1 LVLSFR
7 KNSNYTLSNQ
17 QAQSSCI
24 TLRQNISMP
33 TDALKD
39 FYSAVFFDMDGLLV
53 DSEPLWLISET
64 QMMAEYGYQ
73 WLESDQAACL
83 GGPLDRVGDY
93 MSGLIGGKRDGNSL
107 TLEIIDRM
115 VEKFKGDLP
124 FMPGAV
130 ELITDLR
137 AHGIELTLVSASPRS
152 LVDAALSNFEENP
165 FVRSISSNDV
175 KVSKPDPEGYLLAAA
190 SGGHDISNSL
200 VLEDSL
206 TGVTAAKASGAWVLA
221 VPHLVPIE
229 KSGRVDVTDSLTNWS
244 YEKLATK
251 YAQDRS
257 L

>member
-1 LVLSFR
+1 
-7 KNSNYTLSNQ
+7 
-17 QAQSSCI
+17 
-24 TLRQNISMP
+24 MP
-33 TDALKD
+33 TNAHPD

-115 VEKFKGDLP
+115 VVKFKGDLP
-124 FMPGAV
+124 FMHGAI
-130 ELITDLR
+130 ELINDLR
-137 AHGIELTLVSASPRS
+137 AHGIPLTLVSASPRS
-152 LVDAALSNFEENP
+152 LVDAALGNFKENP
-165 FVRSISSNDV
+165 FVISISSNDV

-229 KSGRVDVTDSLTNWS
+229 KSGRVDVTDSLANWS
-244 YEKLATK
+244 YEKLAIK

>member
-1 LVLSFR
+1 
-7 KNSNYTLSNQ
+7 
-17 QAQSSCI
+17 
-24 TLRQNISMP
+24 MP
-33 TDALKD
+33 TDALTD

-64 QMMAEYGYQ
+64 EMMAQYGYQ

-93 MSGLIGGKRDGNSL
+93 MSGLIGGRRDGNSL
-107 TLEIIDRM
+107 TLEIVNRM
-115 VEKFKGDLP
+115 VDKFKGELP
-124 FMPGAV
+124 FMPGAL
-130 ELITDLR
+130 ELITDLQ
-137 AHGIELTLVSASPRS
+137 ANGIELTLVSASPRS
-152 LVDAALSNFEENP
+152 LVDSVLANFEVNP

-175 KVSKPDPEGYLLAAA
+175 KVSKPDPEGYLLAAT

-229 KSGRVDVTDSLTNWS
+229 KSERVDVTNSLANWS
-244 YEKLATK
+244 YEKLALK

>member
-1 LVLSFR
+1 
-7 KNSNYTLSNQ
+7 
-17 QAQSSCI
+17 
-24 TLRQNISMP
+24 MP
-33 TDALKD
+33 TNANPD

-83 GGPLDRVGDY
+83 GGPLDRIGNY
-93 MSGLIGGKRDGNSL
+93 MSGLIGGKRDGHSL
-107 TLEIIDRM
+107 MMEIIDRM

-124 FMPGAV
+124 FMPGAIA
-130 ELITDLR
+130 LINDLR
-137 AHGIELTLVSASPRS
+137 VHGVPLTLVSASPRS

-165 FVRSISSNDV
+165 FVRSISSGDV
-175 KVSKPDPEGYLLAAA
+175 KVSKPDPEGYLLAAS
-190 SGGHDISNSL
+190 SGGHEISNSL

-229 KSGRVDVTDSLTNWS
+229 KSGRVDVTDSLANWS
-244 YEKLATK
+244 YEKLALK
-251 YAQDRS
+251 YEQAR
-257 L
+257 

>member
-1 LVLSFR
+1 
-7 KNSNYTLSNQ
+7 
-17 QAQSSCI
+17 
-24 TLRQNISMP
+24 MP
-33 TDALKD
+33 TSAKGS

-64 QMMAEYGYQ
+64 EMMAQFGYQ

-83 GGPLDRVGDY
+83 GGPLDRVGEY

-107 TLEIIDRM
+107 MMEMIDRM
-115 VEKFKGDLP
+115 ILKFKGDLP
-124 FMPGAV
+124 FMPGAL
-130 ELITDLR
+130 ELITDLQ
-137 AHGIELTLVSASPRS
+137 ANGIELTLVSASPRS
-152 LVDAALSNFEENP
+152 LVDAVLANFEVNP

-175 KVSKPDPEGYLLAAA
+175 KVSKPDPEGYLLAAT

-229 KSGRVDVTDSLTNWS
+229 KSERVDVTESLGQWS
-244 YEKLATK
+244 YEKLALK

>member
-1 LVLSFR
+1 
-7 KNSNYTLSNQ
+7 
-17 QAQSSCI
+17 
-24 TLRQNISMP
+24 MP
-33 TDALKD
+33 TEARKD

-93 MSGLIGGKRDGNSL
+93 MSGLIGGKRDGHSL
-107 TLEIIDRM
+107 MLEIIERM

-124 FMPGAV
+124 FMPGAI
-130 ELITDLR
+130 ELINDLR
-137 AHGIELTLVSASPRS
+137 THGIPLTLVSASPRS

-175 KVSKPDPEGYLLAAA
+175 KVSKPDPEGYLLAAS
-190 SGGHDISNSL
+190 SGGHDITNSL
-200 VLEDSL
+200 VLEDSF
-206 TGVTAAKASGAWVLA
+206 TGVTAAKSSGAWVLA

-229 KSGRVDVTDSLTNWS
+229 KSGRVDVTDSLANWN
-244 YEKLATK
+244 YEKLALK

>member
-1 LVLSFR
+1 V
-7 KNSNYTLSNQ
+7 
-17 QAQSSCI
+17 QSLCI
-24 TLRQNISMP
+24 TLKQNISMQ
-33 TDALKD
+33 TNTRKD

-53 DSEPLWLISET
+53 DSEPLWLESET
-64 QMMAEYGYQ
+64 EMMAEFGYQ

-83 GGPLDRVGDY
+83 GGPLDRVGNY
-93 MSGLIGGKRDGNSL
+93 MSGLIGGKRDGHSL
-107 TLEIIDRM
+107 MLEIIERM
-115 VEKFKGDLP
+115 VLKFKGELP

-137 AHGIELTLVSASPRS
+137 EHGIELTLVSASPRS
-152 LVDAALSNFEENP
+152 LVDAALSNFAESP
-165 FVRSISSNDV
+165 FARSISSNDV
-175 KVSKPDPEGYLLAAA
+175 KITKPDPEGYLLAAS

-200 VLEDSL
+200 VVEDSL

-244 YEKLATK
+244 YEKLAIK

>member
-1 LVLSFR
+1 
-7 KNSNYTLSNQ
+7 
-17 QAQSSCI
+17 
-24 TLRQNISMP
+24 MP
-33 TDALKD
+33 INALPD
-39 FYSAVFFDMDGLLV
+39 FYSAVFLDMDGLLV

-93 MSGLIGGKRDGNSL
+93 MSGLIGGKRDGNSF
-107 TLEIIDRM
+107 TLEIIERM

-124 FMPGAV
+124 FMPGAI
-130 ELITDLR
+130 ELINDLR
-137 AHGIELTLVSASPRS
+137 AHGVPLTLVSASPRS
-152 LVDAALSNFEENP
+152 LVDAALSNFEVNP
-165 FVRSISSNDV
+165 FVRSISSGDV
-175 KVSKPDPEGYLLAAA
+175 KVSKPAPEGYLLAAT

-229 KSGRVDVTDSLTNWS
+229 KSGRVDVTDSLANWS
-244 YEKLATK
+244 YEKLAIK

>member
-1 LVLSFR
+1 
-7 KNSNYTLSNQ
+7 
-17 QAQSSCI
+17 
-24 TLRQNISMP
+24 MP
-33 TDALKD
+33 TNALPD

-83 GGPLDRVGDY
+83 GGPLDRVGNY

-107 TLEIIDRM
+107 TFEIIERM
-115 VEKFKGDLP
+115 VDKFQGDLP
-124 FMPGAV
+124 FMPGAIA
-130 ELITDLR
+130 LIDDLT
-137 AHGIELTLVSASPRS
+137 AHGVPLTLVSASPRS

-175 KVSKPDPEGYLLAAA
+175 KVSKPDPEGYLLAAT
-190 SGGHDISNSL
+190 SGGHEISNSL

-229 KSGRVDVTDSLTNWS
+229 KSGRVDVTDSLANWS
-244 YEKLATK
+244 YEKLALK

>member
-1 LVLSFR
+1 
-7 KNSNYTLSNQ
+7 
-17 QAQSSCI
+17 
-24 TLRQNISMP
+24 MP
-33 TDALKD
+33 TDALTD

-53 DSEPLWLISET
+53 DSEPLWLVSET

-83 GGPLDRVGDY
+83 GGPLDRVGNY

-107 TLEIIDRM
+107 TLEIVDRM
-115 VEKFKGDLP
+115 VVKFKGELP
-124 FMPGAV
+124 FMPGAI
-130 ELITDLR
+130 ELITDLQ
-137 AHGIELTLVSASPRS
+137 AHGVPLTLVSASPRS
-152 LVDAALSNFEENP
+152 LVDAALSNFEVNP
-165 FVRSISSNDV
+165 FVKSISSNDV
-175 KVSKPDPEGYLLAAA
+175 KVSKPDPEGYLLAAF
-190 SGGHDISNSL
+190 SGEHDISNSL

-229 KSGRVDVTDSLTNWS
+229 KIGRVDVTDSLANWS
-244 YEKLATK
+244 YEKLALK

>member
-1 LVLSFR
+1 
-7 KNSNYTLSNQ
+7 
-17 QAQSSCI
+17 
-24 TLRQNISMP
+24 MP
-33 TDALKD
+33 TNALPN
-39 FYSAVFFDMDGLLV
+39 FYSAIFFDMDGLLV

-64 QMMAEYGYQ
+64 QMMAEYGYE

-83 GGPLDRVGDY
+83 GGPLDRVGNY

-107 TLEIIDRM
+107 MLEIVDRM

-124 FMPGAV
+124 FMPGAI
-130 ELITDLR
+130 ELIKDLR
-137 AHGIELTLVSASPRS
+137 AHGVPLTLVSASPRS
-152 LVDAALSNFEENP
+152 LVDAALSNFEVNP

-175 KVSKPDPEGYLLAAA
+175 KVSKPDPEGYLLAAT
-190 SGGHDISNSL
+190 SGGHEISNSL

-229 KSGRVDVTDSLTNWS
+229 KGGRVDVTDSLTTWS
-244 YEKLATK
+244 YEKLALK

>member
-1 LVLSFR
+1 
-7 KNSNYTLSNQ
+7 
-17 QAQSSCI
+17 
-24 TLRQNISMP
+24 MP
-33 TDALKD
+33 TDALTD

-53 DSEPLWLISET
+53 DSEPLWLVSET

-93 MSGLIGGKRDGNSL
+93 MSGLIGGRRDGKSL

-115 VEKFKGDLP
+115 VHKFQGDLP

-130 ELITDLR
+130 ELINDLR
-137 AHGIELTLVSASPRS
+137 AHAVELTLVSASPRS
-152 LVDAALSNFEENP
+152 LMDAVLSKFAVNP

-175 KVSKPDPEGYLLAAA
+175 KVSKPDPEGYLLAAT
-190 SGGHDISNSL
+190 SGGDEITNCL

-229 KSGRVDVTDSLTNWS
+229 KSGRVDVTDSLANWN
-244 YEKLATK
+244 YEALALK

>member
-1 LVLSFR
+1 
-7 KNSNYTLSNQ
+7 
-17 QAQSSCI
+17 
-24 TLRQNISMP
+24 MP
-33 TDALKD
+33 INALPD
-39 FYSAVFFDMDGLLV
+39 FYSAVFLDMDGLLV

-93 MSGLIGGKRDGNSL
+93 MSGLIGGKCDGNSF
-107 TLEIIDRM
+107 TLEIIERM

-124 FMPGAV
+124 FMPGAI
-130 ELITDLR
+130 ELINDLR
-137 AHGIELTLVSASPRS
+137 AHGVPLTLVSASPRS
-152 LVDAALSNFEENP
+152 LVDAALSNFEVNP
-165 FVRSISSNDV
+165 FVRSISSGDV
-175 KVSKPDPEGYLLAAA
+175 KVSKPAPEGYLLAAT

-229 KSGRVDVTDSLTNWS
+229 KSGRVDVTDSLANWS
-244 YEKLATK
+244 YEKLAIK

>member
-1 LVLSFR
+1 
-7 KNSNYTLSNQ
+7 
-17 QAQSSCI
+17 
-24 TLRQNISMP
+24 MP
-33 TDALKD
+33 TEAHRD

-53 DSEPLWLISET
+53 DSEPLWLVSET

-83 GGPLDRVGDY
+83 GGPLDRVGNY

-107 TLEIIDRM
+107 MIEIIDRM
-115 VEKFKGDLP
+115 VDKFKGDLP
-124 FMPGAV
+124 FMPGAI
-130 ELITDLR
+130 ELINDLR
-137 AHGIELTLVSASPRS
+137 LHQVELTLVSASPRS
-152 LVDAALSNFEENP
+152 LVDAVLNNFEVNP

-175 KVSKPDPEGYLLAAA
+175 KVSKPDPEGYLLAAT

-229 KSGRVDVTDSLTNWS
+229 KIGRVDVTDSLTKWS
-244 YEKLATK
+244 YEKLALK
-251 YAQDRS
+251 YAQDK
-257 L
+257 

>member
-1 LVLSFR
+1 
-7 KNSNYTLSNQ
+7 
-17 QAQSSCI
+17 
-24 TLRQNISMP
+24 MP
-33 TDALKD
+33 TEAHRD

-53 DSEPLWLISET
+53 DSEPLWLVSET

-83 GGPLDRVGDY
+83 GGPLDRVGNY

-115 VEKFKGDLP
+115 VDKFKGDLP
-124 FMPGAV
+124 FMPGAI
-130 ELITDLR
+130 ELINDLR
-137 AHGIELTLVSASPRS
+137 LHQIELTLVSASPRS
-152 LVDAALSNFEENP
+152 LVDAVLNNFEVNP

-175 KVSKPDPEGYLLAAA
+175 KVSKPDPEGYLLAAT

-229 KSGRVDVTDSLTNWS
+229 KIGRVDVTDSLTKWS
-244 YEKLATK
+244 YAKLALK
-251 YAQDRS
+251 YAQDKS

>member
-1 LVLSFR
+1 
-7 KNSNYTLSNQ
+7 
-17 QAQSSCI
+17 
-24 TLRQNISMP
+24 MP
-33 TDALKD
+33 TNANPD

-64 QMMAEYGYQ
+64 QMMAEYGYK

-83 GGPLDRVGDY
+83 GGPLDRIGNY
-93 MSGLIGGKRDGNSL
+93 MSGLIGGKRDGHSL
-107 TLEIIDRM
+107 MMEIIDRM

-124 FMPGAV
+124 FMPGAIA
-130 ELITDLR
+130 LINDLR
-137 AHGIELTLVSASPRS
+137 AYGVPLTLVSASPRS

-165 FVRSISSNDV
+165 FVRSISSGDV
-175 KVSKPDPEGYLLAAA
+175 KVSKPDPEGYLLAAS
-190 SGGHDISNSL
+190 SGGHEISNSL

-229 KSGRVDVTDSLTNWS
+229 KSGRVDVTDSLANWS
-244 YEKLATK
+244 YEKLALK
-251 YAQDRS
+251 YEQDRS

>member
-1 LVLSFR
+1 
-7 KNSNYTLSNQ
+7 
-17 QAQSSCI
+17 
-24 TLRQNISMP
+24 MP
-33 TDALKD
+33 TEAHRD

-83 GGPLDRVGDY
+83 GGPLDRVGNY

-115 VEKFKGDLP
+115 VDKFKGDLP
-124 FMPGAV
+124 FMPGAI
-130 ELITDLR
+130 ELINDLR
-137 AHGIELTLVSASPRS
+137 LHQIELTLVSASPRS
-152 LVDAALSNFEENP
+152 LVDAVLNNFEVNP

-175 KVSKPDPEGYLLAAA
+175 KVSKPDPEGYLLAAT

-221 VPHLVPIE
+221 VPHLVQIE
-229 KSGRVDVTDSLTNWS
+229 KIGRVDVTDSLTKWS
-244 YEKLATK
+244 YEKLALK
-251 YAQDRS
+251 YAQDKS

>member
-1 LVLSFR
+1 MQTS
-7 KNSNYTLSNQ
+7 
-17 QAQSSCI
+17 AQS
-24 TLRQNISMP
+24 
-33 TDALKD
+33 D

-53 DSEPLWLISET
+53 DSEPLWLVSET

-83 GGPLDRVGDY
+83 GGPLDRVGNY
-93 MSGLIGGKRDGNSL
+93 MSGLIGGKRDGHSL
-107 TLEIIDRM
+107 MTEIIDRM

-124 FMPGAV
+124 FMPGAIA
-130 ELITDLR
+130 LINDLR
-137 AHGIELTLVSASPRS
+137 AHGVPLTLVSASPRS

-165 FVRSISSNDV
+165 FVRSISSGDV
-175 KVSKPDPEGYLLAAA
+175 KVSKPDPEGYLLAAT
-190 SGGHDISNSL
+190 SGGHEISNSL

-229 KSGRVDVTDSLTNWS
+229 KSGRVDVTESLANWS
-244 YEKLATK
+244 YEKLALK

>member
-1 LVLSFR
+1 MPT
-7 KNSNYTLSNQ
+7 K
-17 QAQSSCI
+17 AQS
-24 TLRQNISMP
+24 
-33 TDALKD
+33 D

-83 GGPLDRVGDY
+83 GGPLDRVGNY

-107 TLEIIDRM
+107 MFEIIQRM
-115 VEKFKGDLP
+115 VDKFQGDLP
-124 FMPGAV
+124 FMPGAIA
-130 ELITDLR
+130 LIDDLT
-137 AHGIELTLVSASPRS
+137 AHGVPLTLVSASPRS
-152 LVDAALSNFEENP
+152 LVDAALSNFEINP

-175 KVSKPDPEGYLLAAA
+175 KVSKPDPEGYLLAAT
-190 SGGHDISNSL
+190 SGGHEISNSL

-229 KSGRVDVTDSLTNWS
+229 KSGRVDVTDSLASWS
-244 YEKLATK
+244 YEKLALK

>member
-1 LVLSFR
+1 MPT
-7 KNSNYTLSNQ
+7 K
-17 QAQSSCI
+17 AQS
-24 TLRQNISMP
+24 
-33 TDALKD
+33 D

-83 GGPLDRVGDY
+83 GGPLDRVGNY
-93 MSGLIGGKRDGNSL
+93 MSGLIGGKRDGHSL
-107 TLEIIDRM
+107 MTEIIDRM
-115 VEKFKGDLP
+115 LEKFKGDLP
-124 FMPGAV
+124 FMPGAIA
-130 ELITDLR
+130 LINDLR
-137 AHGIELTLVSASPRS
+137 AYGVPLTLVSASPRS

-165 FVRSISSNDV
+165 FVRSISSGDV
-175 KVSKPDPEGYLLAAA
+175 KVSKPDPEGYLLAAT
-190 SGGHDISNSL
+190 SGGHEISNSL

-229 KSGRVDVTDSLTNWS
+229 KSGRVDVTDSLASWS
-244 YEKLATK
+244 YEKLALK

>member
-1 LVLSFR
+1 
-7 KNSNYTLSNQ
+7 
-17 QAQSSCI
+17 
-24 TLRQNISMP
+24 MP
-33 TDALKD
+33 TDALRD

-93 MSGLIGGKRDGNSL
+93 MSGLIGGKRDGKSL

-124 FMPGAV
+124 FMPGAI
-130 ELITDLR
+130 ELIDDLR
-137 AHGIELTLVSASPRS
+137 AQGISLTLVSASPRS

-244 YEKLATK
+244 YEKLAIK